1 MKLNYVEN
9 IRNAFR
15 ELKAYDNER
24 GGTYELRGVSFRA
37 DSPYIF
43 GTPNQKYI
51 EAEIEWYETRDQRVQ
66 TLFDIYGK
74 EVEIWKNVAT
84 DGYVNSQYGHRIY
97 DRHEGLMSQ
106 YQAVY
111 KELWDRP
118 ESRQAVMY
126 YVPLHIH
133 TSKNK
138 DHICTTS
145 VQYFINEDNYLEVVV
160 NMRSN
165 DAIFGYANDIAWQ
178 KHVQASL
185 CADLS
190 HAHLNIKPGP
200 ITWQAGSF
208 HIYRRHYDLII

>member
-1 MKLNYVEN
+1 MKRLYVN
-9 IRNAFR
+9 DIREAFVT
-15 ELKAYDNER
+15 LKETCEER
-24 GGTYELRGVSFRA
+24 AGTYEIRGVSFSA

-43 GTPNQKYI
+43 GTPKPKYI
-51 EAEIEWYETRDQRVQ
+51 DAEIQWYETRDQRVQ

-74 EVEIWKNVAT
+74 EVDIWKKVAT
-84 DGYVNSQYGHRIY
+84 NGYVNSQYGHRIY
-97 DRHEGLMSQ
+97 SRHEGLMSQ

-111 KELWDRP
+111 KELWDKP

-145 VQYFINEDNYLEVVV
+145 VQYFITESNYLEVVV

-165 DAIFGYANDIAWQ
+165 DAIYGYPNDLAWQ
-178 KHVQASL
+178 KHVQANL
-185 CADLS
+185 CTCLLYTSPSPRDRTRSRMPSSA
-190 HAHLNIKPGP
+190 
-200 ITWQAGSF
+200 
-208 HIYRRHYDLII
+208 